1 MASLKFTVNTQKL
14 NAKMA
19 KILRAHPRLAEKAL
33 SDCSQKM
40 LSGAKARA
48 PKDEGTL
55 EASMRADVV
64 KNAKSMAARVYVPVN
79 SAASAYAIKMHEGH
93 YHLGKNSAAKQAS
106 SSVVVGRKFLER
118 SITEQKGELVET
130 MAFIIKRGL
139 KNGAD

>member
-14 NAKMA
+14 NARVA

-33 SDCSQKM
+33 ADCSQKM

-79 SAASAYAIKMHEGH
+79 SAAVKMHEGH

-118 SITEQKGELVET
+118 SITEQKGELLET

-139 KNGAD
+139 TNGAE